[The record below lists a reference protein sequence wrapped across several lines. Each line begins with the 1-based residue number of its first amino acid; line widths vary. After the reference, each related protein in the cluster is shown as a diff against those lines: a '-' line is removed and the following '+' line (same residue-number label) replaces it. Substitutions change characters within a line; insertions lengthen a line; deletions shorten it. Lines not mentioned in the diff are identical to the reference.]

1 MIAVIQRCT
10 SANVKIENKI
20 VAEINNGLLLLLGVC
35 KEDEEQDAYYVAKKV
50 ASLRIFSD
58 ENNKINLSVKDIN
71 GSILVVSQFTLCSSI
86 KKGNRPSFLNASSH
100 KIGEKLYNVFVS
112 FIGDFGIP
120 VKTGKFGAIMDVGLV
135 NNGPATFIIDSQS
148 FINQIFIFMLIKKIF
163 GIKHMV

>member
-20 VAEINNGLLLLLGVC
+20 VAEINNGLLVLLGVC
-35 KEDEEQDAYYVAKKV
+35 KGDEEEDAYYVAKKV

-86 KKGNRPSFLNASSH
+86 KKGNRPSFLNASPH

-112 FIGDFGIP
+112 FIGGFGIP
-120 VKTGKFGAIMDVGLV
+120 IRTGKFGATMDISIV

-148 FINQIFIFMLIKKIF
+148 FIN
-163 GIKHMV
+163 